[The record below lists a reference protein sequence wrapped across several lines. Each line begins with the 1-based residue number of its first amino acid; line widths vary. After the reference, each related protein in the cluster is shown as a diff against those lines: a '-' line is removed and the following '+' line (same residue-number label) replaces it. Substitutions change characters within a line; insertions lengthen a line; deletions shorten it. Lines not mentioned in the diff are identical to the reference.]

1 MNDPFDRRHVRHAFG
16 RAARSYADAS
26 ALQREVEGWLLE
38 SLMYLD
44 DRVPDT
50 VLDVGSGLGGAARA
64 MRERWPKA
72 RIVALDAALPM
83 LRAQAPARGRGL
95 LAGLGMGRDVDRV
108 CADAAALPLAD
119 DSVDVLFSNLCLQ
132 WTGDLAAV
140 FAGFRRVLRPG
151 GLLLVSTFG
160 HDTLHELRHAFAQA
174 DDEPHVSPFVTIA
187 QFGDA
192 LMQAGFRN
200 PVVERDL
207 LQQPHA
213 DLGALMRSLRNMG
226 ATNALQQRR
235 RTLTGRGRF
244 ARAAE
249 AYDTLRPAP
258 DAPLPS
264 SWEIITAM
272 AWAPDHGA
280 PIREGGEE
288 IARFPAHGIPVRRR

>member
-1 MNDPFDRRHVRHAFG
+1 MDQHTSAQRDAYNRIAQLYDRTEM
-16 RAARSYADAS
+16 
-26 ALQREVEGWLLE
+26 LQRPFLGATRADLLG
-38 SLMYLD
+38 
-44 DRVPDT
+44 R
-50 VLDVGSGLGGAARA
+50 
-64 MRERWPKA
+64 
-72 RIVALDAALPM
+72 
-83 LRAQAPARGRGL
+83 ARGRTLEVAFGSGHNLRHYPADVEVVGLDLSPAMLALGRARADRWGRQVDLVEGDAQHLDLPDRSFDTVSCL
-95 LAGLGMGRDVDRV
+95 LALCSIGDQQ
-108 CADAAALPLAD
+108 AALAEMH
-119 DSVDVLFSNLCLQ
+119 
-132 WTGDLAAV
+132 
-140 FAGFRRVLRPG
+140 RVLRPG

-207 LQQPHA
+207 LQQPHT
-213 DLGALMRSLRNMG
+213 DLASLMRSLRNMG